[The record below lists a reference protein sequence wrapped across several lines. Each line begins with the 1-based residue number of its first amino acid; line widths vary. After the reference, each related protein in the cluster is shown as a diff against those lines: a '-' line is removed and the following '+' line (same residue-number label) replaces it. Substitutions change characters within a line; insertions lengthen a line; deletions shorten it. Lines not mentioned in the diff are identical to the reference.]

1 MKLSCKITTLIVVIP
16 ALIAGA
22 AFAEEPSPIVPQAAV
37 QAVPATV
44 AHASIDLSPQ
54 ELLRQKEEELQALKQ
69 EHALMRDQLALL
81 QNTPALTKD
90 MLAARN
96 LQRLKEIAADVK
108 AQRQTMVDFEAFVSW
123 MSNNLSG
130 YSRYIEAGSVA
141 AGFAKVLPIPYAGQ
155 ASMFTK
161 FVSQGILS
169 LNAAS
174 VSINRY
180 LATSQAFVA
189 RIDKLDAATPNVADV
204 MEAGR
209 FAEDQLLKDMADVQ
223 KKLASAGE
231 VSAST
236 LSFLESLNHYVG
248 STDEYWKKTKS
259 FITRNDN
266 KNEKSFL
273 SDSIAS
279 LKARA
284 AGFNSKLQVFEE
296 KAKKDAP
303 LIKTLGAYG
312 ELIRELDG
320 KVVAAK

>member
-1 MKLSCKITTLIVVIP
+1 MKLSVKLATLLVP
-16 ALIAGA
+16 ALFAGA
-22 AFAEEPSPIVPQAAV
+22 AFAEEPSPAMTQAPASEATAMA
-37 QAVPATV
+37 QATAN
-44 AHASIDLSPQ
+44 LSPQ

-69 EHALMRDQLALL
+69 EHLLLQGKLALL
-81 QNTPALTKD
+81 QGTPSLTRD
-90 MLAARN
+90 TLAAKN

-108 AQRQTMVDFEAFVSW
+108 AQRQTMTDFETFVSW

-180 LATSQAFVA
+180 LGTSQAFVA
-189 RIDKLDAATPNVADV
+189 RVDKLDAANPNVADV

-209 FAEDQLLKDMADVQ
+209 FADEQLLKDMTDVQ

-259 FITRNDN
+259 FITRNDD

-273 SDSIAS
+273 TDSITS
-279 LKARA
+279 LKTRA
-284 AGFNSKLQVFEE
+284 AGFNGKLQVFEE

>member
-1 MKLSCKITTLIVVIP
+1 MLFVIP
-16 ALIAGA
+16 SLMAGVAL
-22 AFAEEPSPIVPQAAV
+22 AEEPSPAMPQSPAQAVSAAV
-37 QAVPATV
+37 EQSA
-44 AHASIDLSPQ
+44 DLSPQ
-54 ELLRQKEEELQALKQ
+54 ELLRRKDEELQALKQ
-69 EHALMRDQLALL
+69 EYTVLQGKLALL
-81 QNTPALTKD
+81 QNTPALTRD
-90 MLAARN
+90 MLAAKN
-96 LQRLKEIAADVK
+96 LQRLKEVAADIK
-108 AQRQTMVDFEAFVSW
+108 AQRQTMAEFETFVSW

-174 VSINRY
+174 VAINRY
-180 LATSQAFVA
+180 LTTSQAFVA
-189 RIDKLDAATPNVADV
+189 RVDKLDSAAPNVADV
-204 MEAGR
+204 IEAGR
-209 FAEDQLLKDMADVQ
+209 FADDQLLKDMADVQ
-223 KKLASAGE
+223 RKLATSGE

-248 STDEYWKKTKS
+248 NTDEYWKKTKS
-259 FITRNDN
+259 FITRADEKND
-266 KNEKSFL
+266 KSFL
-273 SDSIAS
+273 SDSIS
-279 LKARA
+279 NLKTRA
-284 AGFNSKLQVFEE
+284 AGFNGKLLLFDE